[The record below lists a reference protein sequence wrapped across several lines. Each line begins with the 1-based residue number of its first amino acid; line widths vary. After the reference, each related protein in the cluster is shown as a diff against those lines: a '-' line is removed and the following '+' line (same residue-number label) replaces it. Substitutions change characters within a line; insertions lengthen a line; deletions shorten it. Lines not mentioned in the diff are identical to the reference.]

1 MGLFSKV
8 ANFLI
13 KAGDKMIGAKS
24 MTHIWDDD
32 RIAITAEEYRRLLH
46 AINIYTGDHL
56 VTNYLTSKGEPKTR
70 DKYTLNLSKVASRRI
85 ASLCVNEKFTVE
97 IGSLANQG
105 DDEDVGKSNDAEVVN
120 DYIKG
125 VLTNSD
131 FQNQLESNIEHGTA
145 LGYMVAR
152 PYVDTN
158 DNYNIK
164 VAWSRADQ
172 AYPLRSSS
180 NGMKEICLATRTQV
194 TEQHTPIWYT
204 LLEFHQ
210 WDGSGQYVISN
221 ELYRSGSVDVIG
233 DQVPLAMQYPNLEPQ
248 TVVADRIYPEFAV
261 FKTPGFNNRNLDSST
276 GLGVID
282 NSLRT
287 LEAINDTYDA
297 LHWEIITGKR
307 QVIVPPEM
315 VKTAHRRNRNG
326 DVEDQSMVD
335 DDTDVF
341 VSANSQADDFKP
353 VDITRDLRVDQLNS
367 AITEFIHRF
376 EMESGLSSGTFSYDT
391 AGKGSSV
398 TATQVVSEN
407 SLTYQT
413 RSSYL
418 TMIDQFINQLIHAI
432 IEIATTP
439 QYFPNGV
446 TPLDNSVVDYDD
458 LDIETNYDD
467 GVFTDKA
474 SQATYIEGLTNA
486 GLMSKVKAIAKLQDI
501 PLDKAEKEYQQ
512 ILKESV
518 GAMASKTPDITDLF
532 GNNSSSE

>member
-1 MGLFSKV
+1 MGLLSKV
-8 ANFLI
+8 TNFLI
-13 KAGDKMIGAKS
+13 KAGDKMTGAKS

-32 RIAITAEEYRRLLH
+32 RVAITAEEYRRLLH
-46 AINIYTGDHL
+46 AINIYTGNHL
-56 VTNYLTSKGEPKTR
+56 VTDYLNSKGKPRSR
-70 DKYTLNLSKVASRRI
+70 DKYTLNLSKVAARRI

-105 DDEDVGKSNDAEVVN
+105 DDEDAGKAKNAEVVN

-125 VLTNSD
+125 VLSDSD
-131 FQNQLESNIEHGTA
+131 FQNQLEANIEHGTA
-145 LGYMVAR
+145 FGYMVAR

-210 WDGSGQYVISN
+210 WDDGGQYVISN

-233 DQVPLAMQYPNLEPQ
+233 DQVPLAMQYPDLEPQ
-248 TVVADRIYPEFAV
+248 TMVADRSYPEFAV
-261 FKTPGFNNRNLDSST
+261 FKTPGFNNRSLDSSM

-297 LHWEIITGKR
+297 LHWEILTGKR

-315 VKTAHRRNRNG
+315 VRTAHRRNRNG
-326 DVEDQSMVD
+326 DVEEQSMVD
-335 DDTDVF
+335 DDTDLF
-341 VSANSQADDFKP
+341 ISSNSQSDDFKP
-353 VDITRDLRVDQLNS
+353 TDITRDLRVDQFNS

-376 EMESGLSSGTFSYDT
+376 EMESGLSSGTFSYDGV
-391 AGKGSSV
+391 AKGNNV

-418 TMIDQFINQLIHAI
+418 TMIDQFISELIHAI

-446 TPLDNSVVDYDD
+446 TPLDNRVVDYDD